1 MRRIQVAH
9 SPLSLAFLAL
19 CAVYLLQLHTYI
31 FIYISLLPPPPPP
44 TFSLSL
50 CIYIYHYIQTC
61 ILSIAYLI
69 KRHKRRLSAT
79 SPGSVQLDNP
89 TEWVLVQFG
98 LVCFRCGRLR
108 PRGAMGQCTQL
119 DIHYKNGNTRTV
131 TEDKWTCTCT
141 CGSLAL
147 PLSSYSILLYM
158 CIYVYTYYIG
168 FQPSQCVCVWFLFS
182 RLPYLSI

>member
-19 CAVYLLQLHTYI
+19 CAVYLLQLYTYI
-31 FIYISLLPPPPPP
+31 FIYISL
-44 TFSLSL
+44 SLSL
-50 CIYIYHYIQTC
+50 YIYHYIQTC

-98 LVCFRCGRLR
+98 LVYFRCGRLR

-147 PLSSYSILLYM
+147 PLSSCSILLYM
-158 CIYVYTYYIG
+158 YLCIYNTYIYREPTLSMCLCAVFI
-168 FQPSQCVCVWFLFS
+168 QSLALSQNLKN
-182 RLPYLSI
+182 L